1 VFINETIPGSL
12 DTQRAAMESSARS
25 IYTREISI
33 ETRERG
39 SRDYADTPPAVSAL
53 DFSVTRY
60 RYTGR
65 AEIALPA
72 GLRLRGRARDVLR
85 EAKEI
90 PEFRT
95 CACRVQF
102 VP

>member
-1 VFINETIPGSL
+1 
-12 DTQRAAMESSARS
+12 MESSARS
-25 IYTREISI
+25 INAREISI

-60 RYTGR
+60 PYTGR

-72 GLRLRGRARDVLR
+72 GLRLRGGARDVLR
-85 EAKEI
+85 EVKEI
-90 PEFRT
+90 LGFRT
-95 CACRVQF
+95 PAPAGSNLFRKNRRFVQAS
-102 VP
+102 